1 MSTKIEWCMNPDGTP
16 GETWNPVVG
25 CTRVSAGCQNCYA
38 ERMANRLSQNLATP
52 EYAGLAENG
61 RWTGHVRC
69 LPERLEQPLKWR
81 KPRRIFVNSMS
92 DLFHEDVP
100 CWMVDKVFAVLAIR
114 QQHTFM
120 VLTKRPG
127 TMCAYVNG
135 LKRRAEEIAE
145 AAMTLPLYWPDADNQ
160 FDYVADMIR
169 REPLP
174 NVWLGV
180 SVENQQTADERIPW
194 LLETPAAVR
203 FVSCEPLLGPVD
215 LNVRWL
221 EDQCDQCGRTIPRNI
236 HGCYNPYTGDDDCDG
251 SPSGNPLLDWV
262 IAGGETGP
270 GARPAHPDWFRGL
283 RDQCAEAKVPFF
295 FKKHGAGNDSRLLD
309 GVEHNAYP
317 EGDHA

>member
-1 MSTKIEWCMNPDGTP
+1 MSSKIEWTDA
-16 GETWNPVVG
+16 TWNPVVG

-38 ERMANRLSQNLATP
+38 ERMANRLAQNPATP
-52 EYAGLAENG
+52 EYVGLAENG
-61 RWTGHVRC
+61 RWTGVVKC
-69 LPERLEQPLKWR
+69 LPERLGQPLRWR
-81 KPRRIFVNSMS
+81 KPKRIFVNSMS
-92 DLFHEDVP
+92 DLFHEGVP
-100 CWMVDKVFAVLAIR
+100 CWMVDKVFAVMAIR
-114 QQHTFM
+114 QQHSFM
-120 VLTKRPG
+120 ILTKRPG
-127 TMCAYVNG
+127 AMCAYVNG
-135 LKRRAEEIAE
+135 LKQRADEIAE
-145 AAMTLPLYWPDADNQ
+145 AAMTLPIYWPDADNQ

-194 LLETPAAVR
+194 LLKTPAAVR

-215 LNVRWL
+215 LSAWIG
-221 EDQCDQCGRTIPRNI
+221 DIPLPMPFGLRVSA
-236 HGCYNPYTGDDDCDG
+236 PPD
-251 SPSGNPLLDWV
+251 LDWV

-283 RDQCAEAKVPFF
+283 RDQCAAASVPFF